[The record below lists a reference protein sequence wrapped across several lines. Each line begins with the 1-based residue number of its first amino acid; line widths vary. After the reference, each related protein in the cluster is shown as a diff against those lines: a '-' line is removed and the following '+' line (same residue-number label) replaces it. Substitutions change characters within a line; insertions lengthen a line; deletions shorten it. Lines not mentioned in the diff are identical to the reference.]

1 MAEELEREGKL
12 KDVADP
18 RKYLY
23 VEARV
28 AAVAAGATFGV
39 RLKDGREFRAD
50 AGRSDRRIERSGWVR
65 AALELPAGAS
75 AGDVTH
81 LLYHCG
87 QPHKAPAAVPPERY
101 CAIEAVGK
109 VFMLDREY
117 RPGPSRAFAGALP
130 ARLALGESL
139 ALTGR

>member
-1 MAEELEREGKL
+1 
-12 KDVADP
+12 
-18 RKYLY
+18 
-23 VEARV
+23 
-28 AAVAAGATFGV
+28 VAAGATFGV

-50 AGRSDRRIERSGWVR
+50 SGRNDRRIERSGWVR
-65 AALELPAGAS
+65 AALELPAGAG

-81 LLYHCG
+81 LLYHCD